1 MTNKNSG
8 YEYTALYIRAH
19 IHKDLSIDIT
29 VLETAFRQDLN
40 SLVRKNIISGDMEK
54 ITSNEVELI
63 YDIRFNFAATK
74 LIDTEVQNTLQK
86 IKSLH
91 YVSSAYIKKISKD

>member
-1 MTNKNSG
+1 MTNKNTG

-29 VLETAFRQDLN
+29 DLEKALREDLN
-40 SLVRKNIISGDMEK
+40 SLVRKNIVSGDMEK

-63 YDIRFNFAATK
+63 YDIRFNFAAAK
-74 LIDTEVQNTLQK
+74 LIDIEVKNTLHK
-86 IKSLH
+86 IKSLD
-91 YVSSAYIKKISKD
+91 YVSSAYIKN